1 MTEAEKQQLIEDNMK
16 LVHYII
22 SREYPTYA
30 FDEDIIQCGMV
41 GLCMAANSWKG
52 LGLFSTYAGKCIR
65 SAIRQE
71 FIFRKR
77 YTKTVSL
84 DHEIGEEL
92 TVGDTIVGDED
103 VVYMDEAFYG
113 ELTADELM
121 VLKLHGKGFSTDEI
135 STRSGFSVQKV
146 QKLLRLIQLRWR
158 NFNADRH

>member
-1 MTEAEKQQLIEDNMK
+1 MTNDKQQLIEDNIK

-30 FDEDIIQCGMV
+30 FDEDIAQCGMV
-41 GLCMAANSWKG
+41 GLCRAANSWQG

-65 SAIRQE
+65 HAIRQE

-77 YTKTVSL
+77 YAKTVSL
-84 DHEIGEEL
+84 DHEIGDEL
-92 TVGDTIVGDED
+92 TVGDTLVGDED

-121 VLKLHGKGFSTDEI
+121 VLKLNSKGFSTDDI
-135 STRSGFSVQKV
+135 AKRSGFNVQKV
-146 QKLLRLIQLRWR
+146 QKLLRLIQLKWKK
-158 NFNADRH
+158 FCHK